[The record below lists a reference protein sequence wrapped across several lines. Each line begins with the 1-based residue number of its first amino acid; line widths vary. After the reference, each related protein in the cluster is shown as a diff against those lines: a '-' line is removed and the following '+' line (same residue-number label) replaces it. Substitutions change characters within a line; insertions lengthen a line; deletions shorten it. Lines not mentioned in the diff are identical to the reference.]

1 MVMIALGVAAAP
13 AEARTLRVEGTA
25 GYLSEWAF
33 KGELSQRAPADG
45 NDYSGSVTW
54 THVGLCSVNGP
65 ETKPGEIRIRLS
77 TATPPRIDATISFEG
92 GQCVYRGEFSGS
104 SSGFMDCPDAKGVA
118 LSISVQ

>member
-25 GYLSEWAF
+25 GYLSEWEF

-65 ETKPGEIRIRLS
+65 ETKSGAIRIRLS
-77 TATPPRIDATISFEG
+77 TATPPQIDATISFEG
-92 GQCVYRGEFSGS
+92 GQCVYRGEFSDS